1 MYLEVL
7 QTLANLALA
16 LALAL
21 PKLKAGNVH
30 VISVSPMI

>member
-16 LALAL
+16 L
-21 PKLKAGNVH
+21 PKLKAENVH
-30 VISVSPMI
+30 VISVSAMI

>member
-16 LALAL
+16 LAL
-21 PKLKAGNVH
+21 PKLKAENVH
-30 VISVSPMI
+30 VISVSAMI